1 MISTTKKCNLN
12 AIYPSVIK
20 HCKGRSPMYI
30 QYIYIY
36 MIFLS
41 KPPFMQFPIAMFDYR
56 MVFFNGN
63 LLMNQFIGI
72 AFFQKK
78 KTKNGPKWFD

>member
-1 MISTTKKCNLN
+1 
-12 AIYPSVIK
+12 
-20 HCKGRSPMYI
+20 
-30 QYIYIY
+30 
-36 MIFLS
+36 
-41 KPPFMQFPIAMFDYR
+41 MQFPIAMFDYR

-78 KTKNGPKWFD
+78 KPKNGPKWFD

>member
-1 MISTTKKCNLN
+1 
-12 AIYPSVIK
+12 
-20 HCKGRSPMYI
+20 
-30 QYIYIY
+30 
-36 MIFLS
+36 
-41 KPPFMQFPIAMFDYR
+41 MQFPIAMFDYR

-78 KTKNGPKWFD
+78 KN